1 MRKVSA
7 VGLVIGVLFLAVVFG
22 IASIPDEVL
31 ESNSIEKSDGPII
44 TVPKIPPI
52 AEPETPQVAEPTV
65 SETNVPIVTEL
76 QNPPEAEPETQP
88 AAEPETQ
95 PAAEPET
102 QPAAEP
108 ETQPVA
114 EPETHSE
121 DTETNVIRVEVSDGV
136 GTVSR

>member
-1 MRKVSA
+1 MRTVSA

-44 TVPKIPPI
+44 TVPKVPPI

-65 SETNVPIVTEL
+65 PETNIPTVTEL
-76 QNPPEAEPETQP
+76 QNPPESEPETPQVAEPETPQVAEPETPQVAEPETQ
-88 AAEPETQ
+88 
-95 PAAEPET
+95 
-102 QPAAEP
+102 
-108 ETQPVA
+108 
-114 EPETHSE
+114 SE

>member
-31 ESNSIEKSDGPII
+31 ESNSIEKSDGPVI
-44 TVPKIPPI
+44 TVPKVPQIAEPETSQVAEPIVFETNIPPVPELQNPPEV
-52 AEPETPQVAEPTV
+52 EPETPQV
-65 SETNVPIVTEL
+65 I
-76 QNPPEAEPETQP
+76 EPEIQ
-88 AAEPETQ
+88 Q
-95 PAAEPET
+95 
-102 QPAAEP
+102 
-108 ETQPVA
+108 VA
-114 EPETHSE
+114 EPETNSE

>member
-52 AEPETPQVAEPTV
+52 AETETPQVAEPTV

-76 QNPPEAEPETQP
+76 QNPPE
-88 AAEPETQ
+88 AEPETQ

>member
-52 AEPETPQVAEPTV
+52 TEPKTPQVAEPTVPKTNIPPVPELQNPPESEPETPQVAEP
-65 SETNVPIVTEL
+65 EI
-76 QNPPEAEPETQP
+76 
-88 AAEPETQ
+88 
-95 PAAEPET
+95 
-102 QPAAEP
+102 
-108 ETQPVA
+108 QPVA
-114 EPETHSE
+114 G
-121 DTETNVIRVEVSDGV
+121 D
-136 GTVSR
+136 

>member
-7 VGLVIGVLFLAVVFG
+7 IGLVIGVLFLAVVFG

-31 ESNSIEKSDGPII
+31 ESNSVEKSAEPII
-44 TVPKIPPI
+44 TIPQGPPI
-52 AEPETPQVAEPTV
+52 SEPETPQVAEPTV
-65 SETNVPIVTEL
+65 SETNIPTVTEL
-76 QNPPEAEPETQP
+76 QNPPKAEPETPKVAEPETQP
-88 AAEPETQ
+88 V
-95 PAAEPET
+95 
-102 QPAAEP
+102 AEP

>member
-7 VGLVIGVLFLAVVFG
+7 IGLVIGVLFLAVVFG

-44 TVPKIPPI
+44 TVPKVPPI

-65 SETNVPIVTEL
+65 SETNIPTVTEL
-76 QNPPEAEPETQP
+76 QNPPKAEPETPKVAEPETQP
-88 AAEPETQ
+88 V
-95 PAAEPET
+95 
-102 QPAAEP
+102 AEP

>member
-1 MRKVSA
+1 MRKVST
-7 VGLVIGVLFLAVVFG
+7 VGLAIGVLFLAVVFG

-52 AEPETPQVAEPTV
+52 TEPKTPQVAEPTV
-65 SETNVPIVTEL
+65 SETNIPPVPEL
-76 QNPPEAEPETQP
+76 QNPPESEPETPQVAEPETPQV
-88 AAEPETQ
+88 AEPETPQ
-95 PAAEPET
+95 
-102 QPAAEP
+102 
-108 ETQPVA
+108 VA

>member
-1 MRKVSA
+1 MRTVSA

-44 TVPKIPPI
+44 TVPKILPI
-52 AEPETPQVAEPTV
+52 AEPETPQVAEPIIY
-65 SETNVPIVTEL
+65 ETNVPTVIEL
-76 QNPPEAEPETQP
+76 QNPP
-88 AAEPETQ
+88 AAEPETPQ
-95 PAAEPET
+95 IAEPET
-102 QPAAEP
+102 PQVAEP
-108 ETQPVA
+108 ETSPVA

>member
-44 TVPKIPPI
+44 TVPKVPPI
-52 AEPETPQVAEPTV
+52 TEPKTPQVAEPIV
-65 SETNVPIVTEL
+65 SETNIPTVTEL
-76 QNPPEAEPETQP
+76 QNPPKAEPETPKVAEPETQP
-88 AAEPETQ
+88 V
-95 PAAEPET
+95 
-102 QPAAEP
+102 AEP